1 MKKPLV
7 CIASLILTFLIGCS
21 NVKEKVGKENSN
33 KPDTQGILTTPINYD
48 FENLGLQLNGSI
60 DNAAS
65 KVDWK
70 WDYMNS
76 DKGMPDSTGIDHYM
90 NLNQPVFAF
99 NGETTLPS
107 LSITTDKK
115 HIQRFSSTII
125 FHLENEKPESIGE
138 LLDSLTTIDL
148 LQDEKVRQAVV
159 EKGRYQATYD
169 NYVET
174 IELQI
179 SDKEYGYDRIT
190 YEIISVP

>member
-1 MKKPLV
+1 MEKNTLY
-7 CIASLILTFLIGCS
+7 IASLIVTFLTGCS
-21 NVKEKVGKENSN
+21 DVTEKAGKENSN

-60 DNAAS
+60 DDEAS

-76 DKGMPDSTGIDHYM
+76 DKGMPDSTGIDHYL
-90 NLNQPVFAF
+90 NLSQPLFSF

-107 LSITTDKK
+107 LSITTYKK
-115 HIQRFSSTII
+115 RIKRFSSTII
-125 FHLENEKPESIGE
+125 FHLENERAESIGE
-138 LLDSLTTIDL
+138 LLDSLTIIDL
-148 LQDEKVRQAVV
+148 LQDEKVRRAVV

-169 NYVET
+169 HYVET

-179 SDKEYGYDRIT
+179 SEEEYGYDRIT
-190 YEIISVP
+190 YEITSVP